1 MRRSASGYPAA
12 WSAPWVMRRFFKA
25 ALRFT
30 LTRVPIA
37 RPGSAFA
44 EHAHEK
50 REAGFPPPLWSP
62 LQDSAGSS
70 GPGGL
75 HMVHRLL
82 GRSFRHREYRNE
94 GAAACF
100 GTKLDFAF
108 DLGEQG
114 MVGAHADI
122 KAGMPGGAALTRDD
136 VTGNHVLAAVG
147 LDAKALTGRITSVPR
162 RTACFFVSHNP
173 SPTNSSLRSI
183 P

>member
-50 REAGFPPPLWSP
+50 GEAGFPPPLWSP
-62 LQDSAGSS
+62 SRDSAGSS

-82 GRSFRHREYRNE
+82 GRSFRHREYRSE
-94 GAAACF
+94 GPAPCF
-100 GTKLDFAF
+100 RTKLDFAF

-114 MVGAHADI
+114 VIGAHADI

-136 VTGNHVLAAVG
+136 VTGNHVLAAVR
-147 LDAKALTGRITSVPR
+147 LDPEPLARRIT
-162 RTACFFVSHNP
+162 TVS
-173 SPTNSSLRSI
+173 R
-183 P
+183 